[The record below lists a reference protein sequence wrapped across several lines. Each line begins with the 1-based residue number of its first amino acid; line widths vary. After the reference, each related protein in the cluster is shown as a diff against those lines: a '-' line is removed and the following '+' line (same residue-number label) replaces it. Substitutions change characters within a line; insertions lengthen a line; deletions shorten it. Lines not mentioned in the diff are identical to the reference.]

1 MAARRLG
8 TALNTFARTLN
19 EAKNLA
25 DDARQWAIPPV
36 PGARAQ
42 ITTQRR
48 DLLIEIAFLRAFTG
62 WEIFLEETFLLYLLG
77 HHPPKGLPP
86 RRYGFPQDKNAA
98 SEWCSDGKE
107 YAKWNSADVRRRAN
121 RWFKDGKP
129 FTPALQSQQSRLD
142 QLVTIRNAIAH
153 ESSAARTKFEGLV
166 RIELQALPP
175 GITVGGFLL
184 TLQPNSNPPISYL
197 DFYLGQVQQVALN
210 IVPR

>member
-98 SEWCSDGKE
+98 SEW
-107 YAKWNSADVRRRAN
+107 
-121 RWFKDGKP
+121 
-129 FTPALQSQQSRLD
+129 
-142 QLVTIRNAIAH
+142 
-153 ESSAARTKFEGLV
+153 
-166 RIELQALPP
+166 
-175 GITVGGFLL
+175 
-184 TLQPNSNPPISYL
+184 
-197 DFYLGQVQQVALN
+197 
-210 IVPR
+210 